1 MYHEVT
7 IVIPILPARKE
18 SYRKSPCSKSHWEY
32 MAVSI
37 WTQALYTSQQYSF
50 HCWLPSGFFIVQSC
64 LFSFSTPTI
73 LFTWSQLPFHFPCL
87 LEATI
92 LIYMICI
99 FWFLC
104 ILAECVL
111 FCMHAFWLNAISCF
125 VCLNTLFLK
134 IPPYEHSCM
143 WASKLWHLIVARYLL
158 GVHLPHFTYPLSQ
171 WWRAD
176 FLPTPFHLNDY
187 VNNIHT
193 FMQYATFSL
202 GMYI

>member
-1 MYHEVT
+1 MKWQLLSQFCQQGKNLTGKV
-7 IVIPILPARKE
+7 LAR
-18 SYRKSPCSKSHWEY
+18 SPTE
-32 MAVSI
+32 SI
-37 WTQALYTSQQYSF
+37 WLLAFGLKLFTLHSNILSIADCLLAFLSSS
-50 HCWLPSGFFIVQSC
+50 LVFFLSPP
-64 LFSFSTPTI
+64 PTI